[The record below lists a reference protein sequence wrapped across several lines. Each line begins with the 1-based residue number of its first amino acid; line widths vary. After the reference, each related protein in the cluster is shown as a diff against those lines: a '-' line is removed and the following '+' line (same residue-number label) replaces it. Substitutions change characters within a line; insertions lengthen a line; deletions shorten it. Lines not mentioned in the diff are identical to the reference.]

1 VTGTSYRCLRGTTPY
16 DDLFRAE
23 VLPPFAR
30 RSSSGPSFRSRFELP
45 PDPDFL
51 RPRLGAPGEF
61 AIRAARSF
69 DMPFALE
76 ASYCFSF
83 FTLGRLWASRRS
95 CRPVRLDP
103 SLSATEGTKPWL
115 RAECEG
121 YGGDMPSKTK
131 ESKKGTVVTA
141 LGESALTGLP
151 GRVGGAVAKPVSQR
165 TRWSEQQ
172 IRTAIG
178 LALFVWA
185 LYRVLRPAV
194 RAIRNR

>member
-1 VTGTSYRCLRGTTPY
+1 
-16 DDLFRAE
+16 
-23 VLPPFAR
+23 LPPFRPAFFFWAVV
-30 RSSSGPSFRSRFELP
+30 PPCFELP

-51 RPRLGAPGEF
+51 PPRLEAPGEF

-69 DMPFALE
+69 DMPLRFR

-83 FTLGRLWASRRS
+83 FTLGRLSGISA
-95 CRPVRLDP
+95 L
-103 SLSATEGTKPWL
+103 LSAGVVSIFSLLEKA
-115 RAECEG
+115 RN
-121 YGGDMPSKTK
+121 GGCGRDAKGMDAGMPSKTK
-131 ESKKGTVVTA
+131 ESRKDSVVTA

-178 LALFVWA
+178 LALFAWA
-185 LYRVLRPAV
+185 LYRVLRPAA
-194 RAIRNR
+194 RAIRSR